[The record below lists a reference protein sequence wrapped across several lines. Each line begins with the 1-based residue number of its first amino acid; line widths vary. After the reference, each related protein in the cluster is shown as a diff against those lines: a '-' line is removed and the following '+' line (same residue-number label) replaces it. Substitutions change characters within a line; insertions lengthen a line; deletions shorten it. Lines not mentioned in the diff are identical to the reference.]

1 MTPILTPTATEV
13 LRCVRETME
22 SGIIPSLSGRT
33 ERSNAATI
41 QHMLRFVEY
50 RIEKEGQLLFDEIA
64 YLRALLPE
72 ALDWLAERPDADA
85 LKAAIGGAVDATPDP
100 TVYPS
105 LTQLG
110 KTVAKLRQNV
120 CDVLVLVQAAPE
132 SDGQAADLHQKLRD
146 YIVWQLEQ
154 EGGMVEPAFIGH
166 GPRR

>member
-50 RIEKEGQLLFDEIA
+50 RIDREGQLLFDEIA
-64 YLRALLPE
+64 YLRDLFPT
-72 ALDWLAERPDADA
+72 ALDWLVDQASADA
-85 LKAAIGGAVDATPDP
+85 LRNAIERTVGATPDP
-100 TVYPS
+100 TIYPS
-105 LTQLG
+105 LARLG
-110 KTVAKLRQNV
+110 ETVAALRQHV
-120 CDVLVLVQAAPE
+120 CDLLLLLQAAPE
-132 SDGQAADLHQKLRD
+132 SDGRAADLHQKLRD

-154 EGGMVEPAFIGH
+154 EGSMVEPAFIGH

>member
-41 QHMLRFVEY
+41 QHMLRFVEH
-50 RIEKEGQLLFDEIA
+50 RIDKEGQLLFDEIA
-64 YLRALLPE
+64 YLRDLFPA
-72 ALDWLAERPDADA
+72 ALDWLAGRSDAAA
-85 LKAAIGGAVDATPDP
+85 LKAAIGRAVDATPDP
-100 TVYPS
+100 SVYPS
-105 LTQLG
+105 LARLG
-110 KTVAKLRQNV
+110 ETVAALRQHV
-120 CDVLVLVQAAPE
+120 CDLLLLLQVAPE
-132 SDGQAADLHQKLRD
+132 SDGQAADLHQVLRD

-154 EGGMVEPAFIGH
+154 EGSMVEPAFIGH